1 MEVGLQAD
9 VTCHLVKGWHLKVP
23 LRKKGKRTAETIVFA
38 VFDCLMYG
46 FPLNLWKS
54 KSRVLGPLARHL

>member
-38 VFDCLMYG
+38 GKIFLG
-46 FPLNLWKS
+46 ILQPLNRL
-54 KSRVLGPLARHL
+54 